1 MHLLVSLAMNIS
13 SNPSRFNEE
22 ITLRRLE
29 VLLVFIE
36 TGNLARTAE
45 RLETSTVSVHRALHG
60 LEDGTRCALFRHE
73 GRNLLPTDA
82 AHVLADA
89 ARELLLRLER
99 GISETRQA
107 AGFGSDTIKIGSLYS
122 LTSRAVPAIF
132 FGLKQRLSS
141 LNTELVLGSNVDLV
155 QKLHQGTIDAAVM
168 GVPDSM
174 LGIEY
179 ELLFEDDIYFAAPA
193 GSVYSDMTSVDLGA
207 CRDVNFVSLSDGF
220 VTQNA
225 FIEAFRV
232 ADFEPRVVMKTGD
245 IFSLMNLVGG
255 GVGCTLLPGRIRSV
269 LPNEVRLIPLQSQYL
284 VRQSIALTFLKS
296 RERDPNL
303 LALLAVCRA
312 LKGTMK

>member
-1 MHLLVSLAMNIS
+1 MNTSHNI
-13 SNPSRFNEE
+13 PRFHED

-29 VLLVFIE
+29 VLLVFME

-45 RLETSTVSVHRALHG
+45 RLNTSAVSVHRALHG
-60 LEDGTRCALFRHE
+60 LEEGVRCALFRHE

-82 AHVLADA
+82 ALVLADV
-89 ARELLLRLER
+89 ARELVTRLDK
-99 GISETRQA
+99 GIRETRQA

-132 FGLKQRLSS
+132 FGLQQRLPS
-141 LNTELVLGSNVDLV
+141 LNTELVLGSNADLV

-168 GVPDSM
+168 GVPDST

-179 ELLFEDDIYFAAPA
+179 EPLFEDDIFFAAPA
-193 GSVYSDMTSVDLGA
+193 DSAYSAMASVDLGA
-207 CRDVNFVSLSDGF
+207 CKDVNFVSLSDGF

-225 FIEAFRV
+225 FVEAFRV
-232 ADFEPRVVMKTGD
+232 ADFEPKVVMKTGD

-269 LPNEVRLIPLQSQYL
+269 LPHEVRLIPLQSRYL
-284 VRQSIALTFLKS
+284 VRQTIVLTFLKS

-303 LALLAVCRA
+303 LTLLAVCRA
-312 LKGTMK
+312 VKGTMK